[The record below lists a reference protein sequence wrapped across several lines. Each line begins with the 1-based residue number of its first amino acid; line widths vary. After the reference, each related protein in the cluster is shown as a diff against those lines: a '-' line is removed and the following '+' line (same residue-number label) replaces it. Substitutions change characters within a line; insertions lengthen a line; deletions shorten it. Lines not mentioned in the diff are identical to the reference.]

1 VRIHIIG
8 INYWPEATGIAVFT
22 TGRAEYLAA
31 CGHEVNMCTA
41 VPYYPHWRVANEYR
55 RRSFAIEKRAGVRIF
70 RCPLYVPAVATTFR
84 RVLHEGS
91 FALAALARSLSM
103 GRPDLLLIVSPP
115 LGLSL
120 VAFLLSRWWR
130 VPYVLHVADLQPDT
144 ALDLGMMK
152 VGAVARFLYRLERF
166 AYRHAA
172 KVSTLTDAMRA
183 RILAKGIPPENVLLF
198 SDWAD
203 PRLFDLEACQ
213 PDPQIRHELRL
224 DNDFIVLH
232 AGNMGVKQ
240 GLHVVLE
247 AAQRTK
253 DPTVRYVFV
262 GDGVMRHELEA
273 RARAMNLANVRFLPL
288 LDRARFERLLA
299 VADLCLIIQ
308 QRTVADVVFPS
319 KALTLLAAAKPVV
332 ASVAAGSDVA
342 RVVKT
347 ADAGEVVA
355 PEDPDQLA
363 AAIEKLRVS
372 RARRSQMGESGRS
385 FARQH
390 WDRDRTLHHLAAKL
404 ERIMDSQPHG
414 MPVREAVRRP

>member
-1 VRIHIIG
+1 MRIHIIG

-31 CGHEVNMCTA
+31 CGHEVNMCAA
-41 VPYYPHWRVANEYR
+41 VPYYPEWRVANEYR
-55 RRSFAIEKRAGVRIF
+55 RRSFAVERRGGVRIF
-70 RCPLYVPAVATTFR
+70 RCPLYVPAIATTFR
-84 RVLHEGS
+84 RILHEGS

-103 GRPDLLLIVSPP
+103 PRPDVLLIVSPP

-120 VAFLLSRWWR
+120 VAFLLSCWWR
-130 VPYVLHVADLQPDT
+130 APYVFHVADLQPDT

-152 VGAVARFLYRLERF
+152 AGTVARFLYALERF

-183 RILAKGIPPENVLLF
+183 KILAKDIPPKNVLLF

-203 PRLFDLEACQ
+203 PRLFDLEPGR
-213 PDPQIRHELRL
+213 PDPEIRHELRL

-247 AAQRTK
+247 AARRTK
-253 DPTVRYVFV
+253 DPTMRYVFV

-288 LDRARFERLLA
+288 LDRGRFERLLA
-299 VADLCLIIQ
+299 VADLCLVTQ

-319 KALTLLAAAKPVV
+319 KVLTLLAAAKPVV
-332 ASVAAGSDVA
+332 ASVAAASEVA
-342 RVVKT
+342 RVVK
-347 ADAGEVVA
+347 AAEAGEVVA
-355 PEDPDQLA
+355 PEDPDRLA
-363 AAIEKLRVS
+363 RAIAKLRGS
-372 RARRSQMGESGRS
+372 KARRSQMAESGRNY
-385 FARQH
+385 ARRH
-390 WDRDRTLHHLAAKL
+390 WDRDRTLQHLAARL
-404 ERIMDSQPHG
+404 ERIMESHPHR
-414 MPVREAVRRP
+414 MPAREAVRRS